1 MTTDE
6 DSQLREWM
14 RRDWDRRAQE
24 DAYYYAAFGRRGQDD
39 AEFLAT
45 AAPVV
50 RNLEQEL
57 RWILPR
63 GGRLERALEIGCGPG
78 RLMRPMS
85 LRFDEIHG
93 VDVSDHMVRLAREK
107 LRDVPN
113 ARVHLGSGSDLAEFA
128 DAAFDFVYSYAVFQ
142 HIPSREVVFRYLAEA
157 IRVLKPGGLL
167 RCQLNGLPET
177 APVCDTW
184 SGVRIRPEE
193 IREFARAS
201 GVRLLALEGASTQY
215 MWVTAMRPPAH
226 PPRRP
231 GTCCIRRVTNAHSSE
246 PVIPCRGRFA
256 AASAWVEESPED
268 CDLLSLTAR
277 IGPAEATAFYIGPPA
292 RDGLQQVNVA
302 LPSGLASG
310 LERFALLWRGELLC
324 PPVFVRLI
332 PPGPLVPRIVAVTDA
347 VNLLAGSRIA
357 SGFLKVTLEEALDP
371 ESLEARVDGAP
382 AAEKEVFCADPAP
395 PRYEINFR
403 LPPQVS
409 PGFHRLELRLGRRKF
424 APVTI
429 EVVR

>member
-1 MTTDE
+1 MKTDE
-6 DSQLREWM
+6 DSELREWM
-14 RRDWDRRAQE
+14 RRDWDRRARE

-50 RNLEQEL
+50 RSLEQEL

-85 LRFDEIHG
+85 RYFDEIHG
-93 VDVSDHMVRLAREK
+93 VDVSGHMVRLAREK
-107 LRDVPN
+107 LSDVPN
-113 ARVHLGSGSDLAEFA
+113 AQVHLGSGSDLAEFA

-157 IRVLKPGGLL
+157 VRVLRPGGLL
-167 RCQLNGLPET
+167 RCQLNGLPES
-177 APVCDTW
+177 APVYDTW

-193 IREFARAS
+193 TREFARAS

-215 MWVTAMRPPAH
+215 MWLTAMKPPQQ
-226 PPRRP
+226 PCRSSGPCR
-231 GTCCIRRVTNAHSSE
+231 IRRLTNAHSSE

-256 AASAWVEESPED
+256 VVSAWVEGLPEES
-268 CDLLSLTAR
+268 DLLTLTAR
-277 IGPAEATAFYIGPPA
+277 IGPGEGTVFYIGPPE
-292 RDGLQQVNVA
+292 RDGLQQINIA
-302 LPSGLASG
+302 LPPGLAGG
-310 LERFALLWRGELLC
+310 LERFAMLWRGELLC
-324 PPVFVRLI
+324 SPAIVRLI
-332 PPGPLVPRIVAVTDA
+332 PPGPLVPRIVSVTDA
-347 VNLLAGSRIA
+347 VNLLAGARIE
-357 SGFLKVTLEEALDP
+357 SGYVKITLEEALDP
-371 ESLEARVDGAP
+371 ESLEAHVDGVP
-382 AAEKEVFCADPAP
+382 AAEREVFCADPGP
-395 PRYEINFR
+395 PRHEINFR

-409 PGFHRLELRLGRRKF
+409 PGFHRLELQLGRRKF